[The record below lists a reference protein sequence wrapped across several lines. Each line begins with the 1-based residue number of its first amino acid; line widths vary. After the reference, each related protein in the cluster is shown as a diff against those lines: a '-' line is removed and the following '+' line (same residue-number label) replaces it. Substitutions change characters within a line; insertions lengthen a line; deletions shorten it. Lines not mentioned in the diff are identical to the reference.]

1 MIRQIVSII
10 SVELRIIARN
20 GGVMLILLFAPLIY
34 AVVYSSAYAK
44 QVVEDV
50 PIAVIDNSQSTSSRK
65 VIAMLNASPYLDV
78 KFQTA
83 NMLSAEKLLHNR
95 EIYGMVY
102 IPEQYELDIISGR
115 QSVVSVYCDASYFL
129 MYREIF
135 QGFTSVISTI
145 NQINTPPQAV
155 LCSSHTLFNPQLGY
169 GTFIMPAILI
179 VILQQTAVI
188 GIGMV
193 GAIWRRRRLFENYK
207 VLPIIVAKIIVYG
220 AIYAVIA
227 GYILTI
233 HYHIFDYPSAGTIA
247 TAFAVMVP
255 YILAV
260 ILLGIFISTLFRRAE
275 TVVVALLWSSIPI
288 LLLSGASI
296 PLEGF
301 PQWLHSLG
309 LIFPS
314 SSAVAAYI
322 RVESMG
328 ATISQ
333 VRVEILRLWLLVL
346 IYTILAAL
354 AIKKRMSGRTTKPRT
369 SNLLPLDKQA

>member
-207 VLPIIVAKIIVYG
+207 VLPIIVAKIIV
-220 AIYAVIA
+220 
-227 GYILTI
+227 
-233 HYHIFDYPSAGTIA
+233 
-247 TAFAVMVP
+247 
-255 YILAV
+255 
-260 ILLGIFISTLFRRAE
+260 
-275 TVVVALLWSSIPI
+275 
-288 LLLSGASI
+288 
-296 PLEGF
+296 
-301 PQWLHSLG
+301 
-309 LIFPS
+309 
-314 SSAVAAYI
+314 
-322 RVESMG
+322 
-328 ATISQ
+328 
-333 VRVEILRLWLLVL
+333 
-346 IYTILAAL
+346 
-354 AIKKRMSGRTTKPRT
+354 
-369 SNLLPLDKQA
+369 